1 VTPADGATGVPVNT
15 PVKAVF
21 AAPIAAGSLS
31 MGLKTAAGATVTG
44 TTTYDAAIRTGT
56 FTPTAA
62 LTSLT
67 TYTST
72 VTATNS
78 SGLAMT
84 APKTWSFTTT
94 DPAPPTVTSTSP
106 TSGATGVAAT
116 TSVTATFSKPITT
129 STLAMTLK
137 DAAGTAIAG
146 TTTYDATTRVATLNP
161 TANLASFTVYTA
173 TATAANAA
181 GVPMAAPKS
190 WSFTTADTDP
200 PSVSSTAPTR
210 GATNVAVSPTI
221 TATFARAIST
231 TGYTFTLRAAGA
243 SSDVAGSTAYTPGTR
258 TLKFTPTAALTS
270 STSYTATVSARSAA
284 GVVMPTAYTWTFT
297 TTAVTYSLYTTS
309 QTPSANVSSTAATTV
324 GVRFSPSRAGKV
336 TAIRYFASSAN
347 TGNTV
352 KLWTSTGT
360 ELGTATATGSG
371 TGWRTATFATSIS
384 VSAGT
389 QYVASYYAPVGRY
402 SSDTGSYSF
411 GYTNGPLSVPAS
423 GGRTGVGNVFP
434 NTASINNLW
443 VDVLV
448 SI

>member
-1 VTPADGATGVPVNT
+1 
-15 PVKAVF
+15 
-21 AAPIAAGSLS
+21 
-31 MGLKTAAGATVTG
+31 
-44 TTTYDAAIRTGT
+44 
-56 FTPTAA
+56 
-62 LTSLT
+62 
-67 TYTST
+67 
-72 VTATNS
+72 
-78 SGLAMT
+78 
-84 APKTWSFTTT
+84 
-94 DPAPPTVTSTSP
+94 
-106 TSGATGVAAT
+106 
-116 TSVTATFSKPITT
+116 
-129 STLAMTLK
+129 MTLK

-146 TTTYDATTRVATLNP
+146 TTTYDAATRVATFKP

-181 GVPMAAPKS
+181 GVPMTAPRS

-243 SSDVAGSTAYTPGTR
+243 GSDVAGSTTYTSATR
-258 TLKFTPTAALTS
+258 TLRFTPTAALTS

-309 QTPSANVSSTAATTV
+309 QTPSSTVTSTAATTV
-324 GVRFSPSRAGKV
+324 GVQFSPSRAGKV
-336 TAIRYFASSAN
+336 TAIRYYANSAN
-347 TGNTV
+347 TGSTV
-352 KLWTSTGT
+352 KLWTSAGT

-371 TGWRTATFATSIS
+371 TGWRTATFATPIS

-402 SSDTGSYSF
+402 SSNTGSYIS
-411 GYTNGPLSVPAS
+411 GYTNGPLSVPAL
-423 GGRTGVGNVFP
+423 GARTGVGNVFP
-434 NTASINNLW
+434 NTASANNLW
-443 VDVLV
+443 VDMLV